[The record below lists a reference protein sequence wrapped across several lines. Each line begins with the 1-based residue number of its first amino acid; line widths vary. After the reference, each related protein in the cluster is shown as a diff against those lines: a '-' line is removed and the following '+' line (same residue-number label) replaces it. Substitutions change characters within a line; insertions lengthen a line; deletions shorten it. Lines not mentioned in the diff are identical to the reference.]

1 MLLPLIPFKPAP
13 AELSTLQ
20 TLIDEVT
27 GGKPVHDGDMTLEL
41 PRVAD
46 NGNSVALKVTVD
58 SPMSADAY
66 VKSIHLFAPAN
77 PRPVMA
83 RYYLTPRSGRAEINT
98 RIRLAATQE
107 VTALAAM
114 SDNSFRKTTAKVIVA
129 MAACLDGS

>member
-1 MLLPLIPFKPAP
+1 MS
-13 AELSTLQ
+13 E
-20 TLIDEVT
+20 
-27 GGKPVHDGDMTLEL
+27 HD
-41 PRVAD
+41 
-46 NGNSVALKVTVD
+46 
-58 SPMSADAY
+58 Y
-66 VKSIHLFAPAN
+66 VQSIHLFAPKN

-83 RYYLTPRSGRAEINT
+83 RYYLNPRSGRAEINT